1 MQKKKVR
8 IYQPRFQDGGAAMMG
23 NGMVPAQDVMN
34 PAAGSSDQGQ
44 TTQQILTSYAQISGM
59 SKEETLNLINEF
71 SKMGIE
77 EQQKALVEIT
87 NQLRAATQPQPQPY
101 RKGGNINEIKKLIK
115 KNIGGAAGQNMTAD
129 NIVGNRKQQ
138 IMNAIGANV
147 AKSYVDEAYKEAQE
161 ANTVQ
166 TYNPMMQQEFRQMG
180 GGTGIGGLFYGGM
193 DPQYNQF
200 ALDYQAKQKAA
211 KNARKNFGQS
221 LLEAGNLMDYAGTKV
236 KLRGDMFGRNKN
248 QNVVVSTEPGKM
260 TSNEAA
266 ETMFGLKYGG
276 SLRKA
281 ANGMNVDDDT
291 SDDVTIP
298 PGMIDI
304 DTGYYD
310 PVTKTSYA
318 YDGSSP
324 KVFDNDEANWI
335 IANSKFSMLSPD
347 TTPDETVTDDGSTV
361 IAEDTDAGGY
371 YTGPIGD
378 YYMVDGKIV
387 NSGNNIVN
395 LEEGNYM
402 FGNRGPIFTQ
412 EGAKQFA
419 QSMQAVQ
426 PDDVYMSKFKARTG
440 PFGNKVKMTWDYGDG
455 TEQESGNLF
464 DRAKGMFNRGES
476 EPAMG
481 SNFINRL
488 KARAF
493 VNSSPERQARVAD
506 RQRRRE
512 DRRDFRNEGYMP
524 EPAMENAPA
533 TTAEDLGMK
542 HGGTPHMAVGGRAG
556 KLVIKDKYSAP
567 GAAISGFITSGI
579 NNLAAG
585 KEAADAEEKEAF
597 YTAEQYMPVMM
608 DSRERNPMSR
618 GLWGAGALIG
628 EETPDLQPAN
638 YGYRFSQG
646 SGNLLSGQAGYSPYN
661 SGKYGGNFQTGGLV
675 GDYAGNLQEG
685 NKYYL
690 DDNETQDMFKKGGKV
705 FQDGGLYDLALQERQ
720 YFLDN
725 PDMWQSDPDMKN
737 EDGSFNLCV
746 DCLNVDYSNPEHVR
760 DVARLINEGYSKGT
774 HYNADAFN
782 QGLTTYGIAVP
793 VFGSAKPQAAM
804 PPAGSAG
811 SYRKGGVYYL
821 NEDQVSNI
829 LKNGGSIEYL

>member
-8 IYQPRFQDGGAAMMG
+8 IYKPTYQDGGTPMMMGAGMMG
-23 NGMVPAQDVMN
+23 NVMN

-44 TTQQILTSYAQISGM
+44 TTQQILTSYAQLSGM

-71 SKMGIE
+71 SKLGIE

-87 NQLRAATQPQPQPY
+87 NQLRASTAPPSVPY
-101 RKGGNINEIKKLIK
+101 KKGGNINEIKKLIK

-147 AKSYVDEAYKEAQE
+147 ARSYVDEAYKEAQE
-161 ANTVQ
+161 ANTMQ
-166 TYNPMMQQEFRQMG
+166 TYNPMMQQQFQMG
-180 GGTGIGGLFYGGM
+180 GDAGYGGLFYGGM
-193 DPQYNQF
+193 DPENNQF
-200 ALDYQAKQKAA
+200 LLDYQKKQQAA
-211 KNARKNFGQS
+211 ENARKNFGKS
-221 LLEAGNLMDYAGTKV
+221 ILETANLMDYAGTKV

-248 QNVVVSTEPGKM
+248 QNVVVSTDPGRM

-276 SLRKA
+276 NLPKA
-281 ANGMNVDDDT
+281 LNGMNVD
-291 SDDVTIP
+291 DDVTIP

-304 DTGYYD
+304 DTAYYD
-310 PVTKTSYA
+310 PVTKTTYA
-318 YDGSSP
+318 YDGSP
-324 KVFDNDEANWI
+324 IKVLDDDEANWI
-335 IANSKFSMLSPD
+335 ITNSKFGMSSPD
-347 TTPDETVTDDGSTV
+347 TTADETVTDDGSTD

-371 YTGPIGD
+371 FTGVEGD
-378 YYMVDGKIV
+378 YIFQDGKIV
-387 NSGNNIVN
+387 GTVSGAGSNI
-395 LEEGNYM
+395 LDLQEGNYM
-402 FGNRGPIFTQ
+402 FGNRSPIFTQ
-412 EGAKQFA
+412 EGAQQFA
-419 QSMQAVQ
+419 QSLQAIQ
-426 PDDVYMSKFKARTG
+426 PENVKLSKFKARSG
-440 PFGNKVKMTWDYGDG
+440 PFGNKVKMTWDYTDG
-455 TEQESGNLF
+455 TGEESDNLF

-524 EPAMENAPA
+524 EPAMENAPV

-542 HGGTPHMAVGGRAG
+542 HGGTPHMSIGGRAG

-567 GAAISGFITSGI
+567 GLAYAASAVTGI

-585 KEAADAEEKEAF
+585 KEAADAQERQEL

-661 SGKYGGNFQTGGLV
+661 TGKYGGSYQTGGLV

-685 NKYYL
+685 QYYYL
-690 DDNETQDMFKKGGKV
+690 DDNEIQD
-705 FQDGGLYDLALQERQ
+705 
-720 YFLDN
+720 
-725 PDMWQSDPDMKN
+725 
-737 EDGSFNLCV
+737 
-746 DCLNVDYSNPEHVR
+746 
-760 DVARLINEGYSKGT
+760 
-774 HYNADAFN
+774 
-782 QGLTTYGIAVP
+782 
-793 VFGSAKPQAAM
+793 
-804 PPAGSAG
+804 
-811 SYRKGGVYYL
+811 
-821 NEDQVSNI
+821 I

>member
-8 IYQPRFQDGGAAMMG
+8 IYKPKFQDGGSAMMG

-44 TTQQILTSYAQISGM
+44 TTQQILTSYAQLSGM

-87 NQLRAATQPQPQPY
+87 NQLRTSTQQSPQPY

-161 ANTVQ
+161 ANTIQ
-166 TYNPMMQQEFRQMG
+166 TYNPMMQQAFQMG
-180 GGTGIGGLFYGGM
+180 GGTGFGGAFYGGM

-200 ALDYQAKQKAA
+200 ALDYQAKQQAA

-276 SLRKA
+276 NLPKA
-281 ANGMNVDDDT
+281 VNGMNVDDD
-291 SDDVTIP
+291 VTIP
-298 PGMIDI
+298 AGMIDI
-304 DTGYYD
+304 GTGYYD
-310 PVTKTSYA
+310 PSTKTITGT
-318 YDGSSP
+318 DGTSRS
-324 KVFDNDEANWI
+324 VEDDEANWI
-335 IANSKFSMLSPD
+335 MSQTQFGNPSANQ
-347 TTPDETVTDDGSTV
+347 TTTDETVTDDGSTD
-361 IAEDTDAGGY
+361 IWINQAEDTDAGGY

-387 NSGNNIVN
+387 GSGNNIVD

-464 DRAKGMFNRGES
+464 DKAKGMFNRGES

-488 KARAF
+488 RARTF

-512 DRRDFRNEGYMP
+512 DRRDFRNEGALSEEMF
-524 EPAMENAPA
+524 
-533 TTAEDLGMK
+533 
-542 HGGTPHMAVGGRAG
+542 GGTQQMSIGGRAG

-567 GAAISGFITSGI
+567 GLAYAGSLLTGM
-579 NNLAAG
+579 NALAAN
-585 KEAADAEEKEAF
+585 KEQVPENEAL
-597 YTAEQYMPVMM
+597 YTADQYMPVMM

-646 SGNLLSGQAGYSPYN
+646 SGNLLSGQSGYSGYSKN
-661 SGKYGGNFQTGGLV
+661 GGTYQAGGLV
-675 GDYAGNLQEG
+675 GEFAGNYQEG
-685 NKYYL
+685 EHYYL
-690 DDNETQDMFKKGGKV
+690 DDDEIQ
-705 FQDGGLYDLALQERQ
+705 
-720 YFLDN
+720 
-725 PDMWQSDPDMKN
+725 
-737 EDGSFNLCV
+737 
-746 DCLNVDYSNPEHVR
+746 
-760 DVARLINEGYSKGT
+760 
-774 HYNADAFN
+774 
-782 QGLTTYGIAVP
+782 
-793 VFGSAKPQAAM
+793 
-804 PPAGSAG
+804 
-811 SYRKGGVYYL
+811 
-821 NEDQVSNI
+821 NI
-829 LKNGGSIEYL
+829 LKNGGSIEYI